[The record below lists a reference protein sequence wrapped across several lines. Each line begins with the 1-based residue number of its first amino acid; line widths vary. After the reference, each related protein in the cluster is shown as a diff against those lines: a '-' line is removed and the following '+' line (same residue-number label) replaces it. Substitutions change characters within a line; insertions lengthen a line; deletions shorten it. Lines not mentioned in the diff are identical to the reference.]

1 MVGSIKIDLVGMGI
15 PCFQNSHTGYNSTL
29 VICFLLL
36 FNLSFY
42 AGIGKGNLQSLRSH
56 GCEMDCYFNFSH

>member
-29 VICFLLL
+29 VITYLFLT
-36 FNLSFY
+36 SFQPV
-42 AGIGKGNLQSLRSH
+42 ILCRHREGKFAVSQVPW
-56 GCEMDCYFNFSH
+56 M